1 MKNSGSLSIKGI
13 RIDPRVLR
21 KESVRRCGDIKCAA
35 ACCSDGVWLRED
47 EPPRILKW
55 ASEIKDCLPPAR
67 HDESKW
73 FEQGK
78 DELGTIS
85 VEDPLRPKDTCCVF
99 LQLDRKCALQVIS
112 QANQLGWP
120 GLKPYYCAIYPLYT
134 ENGALLVD
142 HITPRN
148 ITGAMCRH
156 AAPPKQFIYK
166 LFREEATLVLGED
179 GYSEL
184 CEKAEAK
191 S

>member
-85 VEDPLRPKDTCCVF
+85 VEDPLRPKDCSACSSNSTASVPC
-99 LQLDRKCALQVIS
+99 RS
-112 QANQLGWP
+112 
-120 GLKPYYCAIYPLYT
+120 YPRRTSLA
-134 ENGALLVD
+134 GPA
-142 HITPRN
+142 
-148 ITGAMCRH
+148 
-156 AAPPKQFIYK
+156 
-166 LFREEATLVLGED
+166 
-179 GYSEL
+179 
-184 CEKAEAK
+184 
-191 S
+191 